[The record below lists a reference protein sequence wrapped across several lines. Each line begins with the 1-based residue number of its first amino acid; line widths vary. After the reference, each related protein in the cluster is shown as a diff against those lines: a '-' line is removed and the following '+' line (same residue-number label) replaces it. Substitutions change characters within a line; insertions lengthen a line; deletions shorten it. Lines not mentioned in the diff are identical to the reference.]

1 MKFNS
6 IAILGA
12 GAVGSYLLW
21 GLSHKENLDLCVI
34 ADGERKERFEK
45 NGFIINGTTYHPS
58 IKTPEEAHGVDLLIL
73 SVKYSGLP
81 SALEMIG
88 KIADEHTMVM
98 SLMNGVDSEEKI
110 GEIIP
115 RTQIMPSFIKIN
127 SERRGNSINFF
138 PEITIGMFYGE
149 SESFN
154 GINGAVNHER
164 LDAVAELLTDTG
176 IHSKEV
182 DDIITQIWNKF
193 QLNVSWNVPQA
204 IIGAG
209 VGCFTDS
216 EHALWLMQAMS
227 KEVAAVASAKGIT
240 LPESQSTGHVG
251 TAVMKTGRYSMLQ
264 DLDEGR
270 HTEIDMFCGA
280 VLEMGKELG
289 IPTPYNEMALHFVK
303 VFEEKNDGLFN
314 F

>member
-1 MKFNS
+1 MRFQS

-21 GLSHKENLDLCVI
+21 GLSQKEELNVCVI
-34 ADGERKERFEK
+34 AEGERKERFEK
-45 NGFIINGTTYHPS
+45 DGFIINGKTYHPA
-58 IKTPEEAHGVDLLIL
+58 IKTPEEARGVDLVIVT
-73 SVKYSGLP
+73 VKYSGLP
-81 SALEMIG
+81 SAVEMIG

-110 GEIIP
+110 GEVIP
-115 RTQIMPSFIKIN
+115 RTQIMPSYIKIN
-127 SERRGNSINFF
+127 SERKGNTIQFN
-138 PEITIGMFYGE
+138 PDITIGIFYGE
-149 SESFN
+149 AVSFN
-154 GINGAVNHER
+154 GINGSENRER
-164 LDAVAELLTDTG
+164 LDAIAELFSNTG
-176 IHSKEV
+176 IHYIEV
-182 DDIITQIWNKF
+182 DNIITQIWAKF

-227 KEVAAVASAKGIT
+227 KEVALVAAGKGIT
-240 LPESQSTGHVG
+240 LPLEQSTSHVG
-251 TAVMKTGRYSMLQ
+251 KTVVKTGRYSMLQ

-280 VLEMGKELG
+280 VIKMGKELG
-289 IPTPYNEMALHFVK
+289 IATPYNEMALHFIK
-303 VFEEKNDGLFN
+303 VLEEKNDGLFN